1 MSRYSND
8 SSGVAAA
15 MGSGSYK
22 YPAERDQGGHR
33 LEAQKQDQVSLQRSK
48 EASKQMLYGVFCNV
62 IAILEEF
69 EQRERPDWCRPL
81 ESSRLKIS
89 DQSRKSNEDIKHILE
104 TQLLLFEKQSN
115 SSPAEVRNEVVDELK
130 KRVLQWAGFRA
141 DEKCDGQTTD
151 IYVAQLYEILVRG
164 KSDHNCYHRPS
175 PEVSE
180 RTIQETMPYIMSGK
194 HDQMELDREFK
205 DNRAKTATCPYTR
218 RSRNISGGADRI
230 MHTIPNL
237 KHEVLSDLERLS
249 RECPVDMK

>member
-1 MSRYSND
+1 MN
-8 SSGVAAA
+8 SGVAAV
-15 MGSGSYK
+15 MGSGSYIN
-22 YPAERDQGGHR
+22 PAERDQGGNR
-33 LEAQKQDQVSLQRSK
+33 FEAQKQDQVSLQRSK

-69 EQRERPDWCRPL
+69 EQRERPDRCRPL

-89 DQSRKSNEDIKHILE
+89 DQRRKSNEDIKHILE

-115 SSPAEVRNEVVDELK
+115 SCPAEVRNEVVEELK
-130 KRVLQWAGFRA
+130 KKVLQWAGFRA
-141 DEKCDGQTTD
+141 DENCEDQRTD

-218 RSRNISGGADRI
+218 RSRNISGGAARI
-230 MHTIPNL
+230 VRGQPDLNY
-237 KHEVLSDLERLS
+237 EVGRDLQRLNA
-249 RECPVDMK
+249 VDMK